1 MRHLP
6 TIFELPEVFEGLFK
20 GSLQPVIQGQELLKV
35 DVKESPERYV
45 VHADVPGVAKEN
57 IQVNFDKGTLSIEVA
72 ERKNNEV
79 KEGEKVV
86 RSERYFSSKYRAFHL
101 GDSIDESA
109 IEASYK
115 DGVLELVL
123 PKKESAKVTKQI
135 ESK

>member
-20 GSLQPVIQGQELLKV
+20 GSLQPVIQGHDLLKV
-35 DVKESPERYV
+35 DVKESPEKYV
-45 VHADVPGVAKEN
+45 IHADVPGVAREN
-57 IQVNFDKGTLSIEVA
+57 IQINFDKGTLSIEVA
-72 ERKNNEV
+72 ERKENEV

-86 RSERYFSSKYRAFHL
+86 RSERYFSSKYRAFNL

-115 DGVLELVL
+115 DGVLELIL
-123 PKKESAKVTKQI
+123 PKKESAKITKQI
-135 ESK
+135 EIK